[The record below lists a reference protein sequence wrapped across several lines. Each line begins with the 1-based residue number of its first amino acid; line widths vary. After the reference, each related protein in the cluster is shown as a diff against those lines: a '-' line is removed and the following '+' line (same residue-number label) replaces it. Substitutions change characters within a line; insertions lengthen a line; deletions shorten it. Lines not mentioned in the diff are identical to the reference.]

1 MITVITRN
9 TTIAKAIKEVAS
21 GEPVGEIKFE
31 RPRWVDRP
39 ARADFIITR
48 ARLSARIE
56 HWASSL
62 GAMVIQIPESVPYL
76 IETACKRD
84 VVVMGSDYQTW
95 SEKMD

>member
-9 TTIAKAIKEVAS
+9 SSIAKAISEAAS
-21 GEPVGEIKFE
+21 GEPIGEIQIQ
-31 RPRWVDRP
+31 RPRWIDRP
-39 ARADFIITR
+39 ARADFVITR
-48 ARLSARIE
+48 ARLSARLE
-56 HWASSL
+56 YWASSL

-76 IETACKRD
+76 IATACKRD